1 MFFLFDKRR
10 EKWEESF
17 VCLFFFAFFP
27 LPLLF
32 LFDVIVKEYDVAV
45 L

>member
-1 MFFLFDKRR
+1 MFLLCEKRR

-17 VCLFFFAFFP
+17 VCFLLFFP

-32 LFDVIVKEYDVAV
+32 PFDVIVKEYDVAV

>member
-1 MFFLFDKRR
+1 MFFLFEKGR
-10 EKWEESF
+10 EKCEESF
-17 VCLFFFAFFP
+17 VCLFFAFFP